1 MQELIEKGQKF
12 LMNTYGRLPIVLDK
26 GKGNTVQDVQGKEYL
41 DFLGG
46 IAVNTLG
53 HCNELMVSE
62 IARQSKKIIHCS
74 NYYWT
79 KEQIDLAELLVEN
92 SCGDKAFFAN
102 SGAEAN
108 EGAIKLA
115 RIWAQKNFN
124 KEKNK
129 ILTLN
134 GSFHGRTLA
143 TLTATGQESFHQ
155 YFSPLLQGIDYVDAD
170 LQEIAKKV
178 DETVCGILVEPVQ
191 GEGGINILP
200 KEFMQGLE
208 KLCKERNVLLICDE
222 VQTGIGRT
230 GKFFAYEHSGI
241 SPDIITCAKALGGG
255 LPIGAFLAKDNVASA
270 FVPGDHGSTFGG
282 NPFVCGVAQAIVKTV
297 CQKDFLQNVREMG
310 EYFQEKIAEINNDKV
325 KEIRGLGLMIGV
337 ELTEPK
343 AKEIMKKAATQGM
356 LFCTCGDRTL
366 RFLPALNVSKEEVDK
381 AVGILGKIL

>member
-1 MQELIEKGQKF
+1 MQELIEKGQKY
-12 LMNTYGRLPIVLDK
+12 LMNTYGRLPIVLEK
-26 GKGNTVQDVQGKEYL
+26 GKGNVVQDVQGKEYL

-46 IAVNTLG
+46 IAVNALG
-53 HCNELMVSE
+53 HCPEQMVAE

-115 RIWAQKNFN
+115 RIWAHKNFN
-124 KEKNK
+124 AGKNK

-170 LQEIAKKV
+170 LAEISKKI

-191 GEGGINILP
+191 GEGGVNVLP
-200 KEFMQGLE
+200 VDFMQGLE
-208 KLCKERNVLLICDE
+208 KLCNENKILLICDE
-222 VQTGIGRT
+222 VQSGIGRT

-241 SPDIITCAKALGGG
+241 RPDIITCAKALGGG
-255 LPIGAFLAKDNVASA
+255 LPIGAFLAKDSVASA
-270 FVPGDHGSTFGG
+270 FAPGDHGSTFGG
-282 NPFVCGVAQAIVKTV
+282 NPFVCGVAQTIVKII
-297 CQKDFLQNVREMG
+297 CQKDFLQNVQESG
-310 EYFQEKIAEINNDKV
+310 EYFRKKIGELDNDKV

-337 ELTEPK
+337 ELTEPI
-343 AKEIMKKAATQGM
+343 AKEVMKKAVTQGL
-356 LFCTCGDRTL
+356 LFCTCGSQTL
-366 RFLPALNVSKEEVDK
+366 RFLPALNVTKQEVDK
-381 AVGILGKIL
+381 AVEILGKIL